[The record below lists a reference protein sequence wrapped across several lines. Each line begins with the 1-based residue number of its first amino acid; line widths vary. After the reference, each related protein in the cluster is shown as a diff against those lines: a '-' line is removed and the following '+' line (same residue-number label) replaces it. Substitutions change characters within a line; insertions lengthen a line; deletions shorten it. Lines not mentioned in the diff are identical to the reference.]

1 MKTVRILLFALLA
14 LCLAGLLASCMGAVA
29 FHLNFVVDGEVYAT
43 VDTKGQEMIAIP
55 ENPIKEGTE
64 FDGWYWDNGEW
75 TRPFT
80 ANSLLDT
87 PLSSDMRIYAK
98 WKSDVPKTPDATTQ
112 ESGTDVADACL
123 HDWDV
128 GVDMIRAT
136 YEKEGTRL
144 FTCNKCGKKK
154 TEVIPKI
161 DANACQHTW
170 DAGKVTVAATCGA
183 AGEKTLTCTKC
194 KFTKVDAIPKT
205 GEHKLTSYY
214 LSAEPTSTALAKRD
228 GICSVCGAHA
238 TVDDTS
244 TTNTYANYQ
253 TRLNN
258 SKTKI
263 DGYGTSDFGGSSYST
278 MSTSKYNAPTA
289 SPKSNEHPRVL
300 FNTTTLASVRAA
312 MKKPENAD
320 KLRSLISTA
329 NDYSSGVP
337 HGNTQGYD
345 GEDYLEEI
353 LQTIRAKA
361 FLYQMTGVKLY
372 GYDAIR
378 MMKEFITTFKI
389 ADTSDPCRRY
399 GEVMFTTAQVYD
411 WCNPLLSAADK
422 KQFIIGVEKKCG
434 PGMEVGFPPSGQNAV
449 SGHGCER
456 QILRDY
462 LSFAIAI
469 YDDEPTWYKYIAGR
483 FYQEFVPVRN
493 EYYKSGYTPQGISNY
508 IPIRFGSDLW
518 SAWLIETA
526 TGKFPYASKAN
537 MQQVMHS
544 VYAHTTKQVSDNG
557 KTVIFSEGD
566 HQGRSGKEAMKQLA
580 LPSMIS
586 AYLFNDATA
595 MGWAEFAEYAYFPAT
610 YYMILKSKGTGGTAS
625 QRYEGLDLITYNGG
639 FVGQMIAH
647 SNWQSDSA
655 SVYMKIGNRMTAN
668 HDHADSGSFQIFY
681 KSLLAGDSGYYDKY
695 ESDHHL
701 YYHQATIAHNS
712 IVLKSGSTIVG
723 QKQPS
728 EAGSYSTWQGTTYT
742 MGTTT
747 GYAYGYTDTA
757 QTKPKYAYIAGDI
770 ADAYY
775 KTKINN
781 LFGWITRSVGSS
793 SELSRCDRRMLA
805 VYDTGNAK
813 APMYFFVYDNITSKS
828 DYQKVFLL
836 HTVKEPSISGSK
848 VTVTNDSGRLVL
860 QNVAG
865 NCSITKVGGAKP
877 ANWTVGSKTY
887 ALTGSRSGGDDGYWG
902 RAEITTPSGKSNVML
917 NAMYVCDAGNDP
929 SLSAKTITS
938 TKATGAVLG
947 NVVAVF
953 ADSASP
959 ETSSFSFTASGSGTL
974 SYYVSGVKAGTWKI
988 TVGST
993 TKTAT
998 ATSDGGLL
1006 VFTAPAGTVTLTPQ

>member
-1 MKTVRILLFALLA
+1 MKTVRILLFVLLA
-14 LCLAGLLASCMGAVA
+14 LCLAGLLASCVGGQTTESNTPAASETTPGSVA
-29 FHLNFVVDGEVYAT
+29 ATEAEADGETVVDV
-43 VDTKGQEMIAIP
+43 
-55 ENPIKEGTE
+55 
-64 FDGWYWDNGEW
+64 
-75 TRPFT
+75 
-80 ANSLLDT
+80 
-87 PLSSDMRIYAK
+87 
-98 WKSDVPKTPDATTQ
+98 
-112 ESGTDVADACL
+112 CL

-214 LSAEPTSTALAKRD
+214 LSVEPTSNTVAKRD

-258 SKTKI
+258 FKTKI

-411 WCNPLLSAADK
+411 WCNPLLTAADK

-493 EYYKSGYTPQGISNY
+493 EYYKSGYTPQGISTY

-526 TGKFPYASKAN
+526 TGTFPYASKAN

-610 YYMILKSKGTGGTAS
+610 YYMILKSKGTGGSAS

-865 NCSITKVGGAKP
+865 NCTITKVGGIVKK
-877 ANWTVGSKTY
+877 TVDGTDVYDSTNSHNY
-887 ALTGSRSGGDDGYWG
+887 DVGGKQIATKNDKNDGYWG
-902 RAEITTPSGKSNVML
+902 RAEITTPSGKNNVML

-929 SLSAKTITS
+929 SLSAKAITS

-953 ADSASP
+953 ADSASR

-993 TKTAT
+993 TKTVT